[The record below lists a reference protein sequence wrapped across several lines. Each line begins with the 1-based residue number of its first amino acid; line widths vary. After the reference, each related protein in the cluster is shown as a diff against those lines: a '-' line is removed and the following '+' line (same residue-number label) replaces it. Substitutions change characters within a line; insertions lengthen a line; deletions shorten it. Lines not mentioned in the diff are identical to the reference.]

1 MVLPILVQA
10 PMPEPEI
17 GPEPEQVAANDRD
30 ALIRYW
36 RRVLWLPIQP
46 IGRQQG
52 RAVALC
58 GMRSGAMTKAESYDL
73 LRDCERLTRLLLRR
87 SWASLPQRDRRWIRS
102 ATRVFDPD
110 MPISTVAPVQTNAA
124 AWLFAAMHWCGCR
137 HPEAL
142 WCKPLHPPTG
152 VVRWLSGFDVV
163 EQKDHP
169 HDIMTTLAERVGRV
183 EQQSRKLVRA
193 MRARKRVVALL
204 PELLL

>member
-1 MVLPILVQA
+1 
-10 PMPEPEI
+10 
-17 GPEPEQVAANDRD
+17 
-30 ALIRYW
+30 
-36 RRVLWLPIQP
+36 
-46 IGRQQG
+46 
-52 RAVALC
+52 
-58 GMRSGAMTKAESYDL
+58 MTKAESYDL

-142 WCKPLHPPTG
+142 WCKPLRPPTG